1 MDPGGAARGVAAD
14 STERIGLLRRGRRL
28 GAVGLLLLAAA
39 QLGCARNPQPSVPLV
54 LVVVFDALRADH
66 LSQYGYALPTS
77 PGLDRLAETGSV
89 FLRAYAPTSYTTAST
104 ASILTGQSPLRHGTR
119 RQGARLDA
127 SIVTLAELV
136 SAEGFVTRGISF
148 NPVVAHATGFAQGFD
163 DFVEREH
170 GSPFNLYP
178 DIERGLERIRGWL
191 AEPEAG
197 PRFVYFQPMNTH
209 GPYLV
214 PESSQ
219 KVLLGRP
226 PRAGFRYYD
235 EPMAQI
241 LGGNIERRAEV
252 TPAYVASASER
263 YDTAIRYST
272 DALGAFLDELERA
285 GLYDD
290 ALIVVTADHGDEL
303 FEHGGFSHGYSLYE
317 EVIHVPLFVK
327 LPRQRSARRIDTRV
341 SVMDVFATVADV
353 VGARV
358 PEAVEGRSLVPLARG
373 SGELEPEPLHLLVD
387 FPPRLDAH
395 GILDGRH
402 KLIAIESNYEGARR
416 KLRLYDL
423 LADPAE
429 RSNLAESRPELVAAL
444 LEELGRGVRRY
455 ELASA
460 LPSAPL
466 SDELDLERLRALGY
480 AE

>member
-1 MDPGGAARGVAAD
+1 VAAD
-14 STERIGLLRRGRRL
+14 AAERSGSLRRGRHL
-28 GAVGLLLLAAA
+28 TVVGLLLLAAA
-39 QLGCARNPQPSVPLV
+39 QLDCARDSQPSVPLV

-77 PGLDRLAETGSV
+77 PGLERLAETGSV

-104 ASILTGQSPLRHGTR
+104 ASILTGQSPLQHGTR
-119 RQGARLDA
+119 RQGAGLDA
-127 SIVTLAELV
+127 SVVTIAELV
-136 SAEGFVTRGISF
+136 SAEGFATRGISF

-163 DFVEREH
+163 DFVERER

-191 AEPEAG
+191 AEPGAG

-214 PESSQ
+214 PEASQ
-219 KVLLGRP
+219 TVLLGRP
-226 PRAGFRYYD
+226 PRTGFRYYD

-241 LGGNIERRAEV
+241 LGGRIERRAEV
-252 TPAYVASASER
+252 TPAYVASATER

-272 DALGAFLDELERA
+272 DALGTFLEELERA

-303 FEHGGFSHGYSLYE
+303 FEHGGFSHGYSLHE

-327 LPRQRSARRIDTRV
+327 LPRQRSGRRIATRV

-353 VGARV
+353 VGARA
-358 PEAVEGRSLVPLARG
+358 PETLQGRSLVPLALG
-373 SGELEPEPLHLLVD
+373 SGELEQEPLHLVVD

-395 GILDGRH
+395 GIIDGRH
-402 KLIAIESNYEGARR
+402 KLIAIERNYEGARR

-423 LADPAE
+423 LADPGE
-429 RSNLAESRPELVAAL
+429 RDNLAQTRPDLVAAL
-444 LEELGRGVRRY
+444 LEKLGRGVRRY

-460 LPSAPL
+460 LPSAPV

-480 AE
+480 AQ

>member
-1 MDPGGAARGVAAD
+1 VAAD
-14 STERIGLLRRGRRL
+14 AAERSGSLRRGRHL
-28 GAVGLLLLAAA
+28 TVVGLLLLAAA
-39 QLGCARNPQPSVPLV
+39 QLDCARDSQPSVPLV

-77 PGLDRLAETGSV
+77 PGLERLAETGSV

-104 ASILTGQSPLRHGTR
+104 ASILTGQSPLQHGTR
-119 RQGARLDA
+119 RQGAGLDA
-127 SIVTLAELV
+127 SVVTIAELV
-136 SAEGFVTRGISF
+136 SAEGFATRGISF

-163 DFVEREH
+163 DFVERER

-191 AEPEAG
+191 AEPGAG

-214 PESSQ
+214 PEASQ
-219 KVLLGRP
+219 TVLLGRP
-226 PRAGFRYYD
+226 PRTGFRYYD

-241 LGGNIERRAEV
+241 LGGRIERRAEV
-252 TPAYVASASER
+252 TPAYVASATER
-263 YDTAIRYST
+263 
-272 DALGAFLDELERA
+272 
-285 GLYDD
+285 
-290 ALIVVTADHGDEL
+290 HGDEL
-303 FEHGGFSHGYSLYE
+303 FEHGGFSHGYSLHE

-327 LPRQRSARRIDTRV
+327 LPRQRSGRRIATRV

-353 VGARV
+353 VGARA
-358 PEAVEGRSLVPLARG
+358 PETLQGRSLVPLALG
-373 SGELEPEPLHLLVD
+373 SGELEQEPLHLVVD

-395 GILDGRH
+395 GIIDGRH
-402 KLIAIESNYEGARR
+402 KLIAIERNYEGARR

-423 LADPAE
+423 LADPGE
-429 RSNLAESRPELVAAL
+429 RDNLAQTRPDLVAAL
-444 LEELGRGVRRY
+444 LEKLGRGVRRY

-460 LPSAPL
+460 LPNAPV

-480 AE
+480 AQ

>member
-1 MDPGGAARGVAAD
+1 MAV
-14 STERIGLLRRGRRL
+14 
-28 GAVGLLLLAAA
+28 VGLLLLAAA
-39 QLGCARNPQPSVPLV
+39 QQGCSQASRSGVPLV

-89 FLRAYAPTSYTTAST
+89 FLHAYAPTSYTTAST
-104 ASILTGQSPLRHGTR
+104 ASIVTGQSPLRHGTR
-119 RQGARLDA
+119 RQGSRLDA
-127 SIVTLAELV
+127 SVLTLAELV
-136 SAEGFVTRGISF
+136 SAEGFTTRGISF

-163 DFVEREH
+163 DFVERER

-178 DIERGLERIRGWL
+178 DIELGLERIRGWL
-191 AEPEAG
+191 AEPGTG
-197 PRFVYFQPMNTH
+197 PHFVYFQPMNTH

-214 PESSQ
+214 PEASQ
-219 KVLLGRP
+219 TVLLGRP

-235 EPMAQI
+235 EPMKQI
-241 LGGNIERRAEV
+241 LGGHIERRAEV
-252 TPAYVASASER
+252 TPDYVASASER

-272 DALGAFLDELERA
+272 DALGAFLSELERA
-285 GLYDD
+285 DLYDD

-317 EVIHVPLFVK
+317 EVIHVPLIVK
-327 LPRQRSARRIDTRV
+327 LPRQRSGRRIATRV

-353 VGARV
+353 VGART
-358 PEAVEGRSLVPLARG
+358 PEAVEGRSLIPVAEGIGPDA
-373 SGELEPEPLHLLVD
+373 EEPLHLVVD

-395 GILDGRH
+395 GIIDGRH
-402 KLIAIESNYEGARR
+402 KLIAIDRNYEGARK

-423 LADPAE
+423 HADPDE
-429 RSNLAESRPELVAAL
+429 RSNLAQARPDLVDAL
-444 LEELGRGVRRY
+444 LEKLGHGVRRY

-460 LPSAPL
+460 LPSAPV

>member
-1 MDPGGAARGVAAD
+1 MAAD
-14 STERIGLLRRGRRL
+14 AAERIGSLRRGRYL
-28 GAVGLLLLAAA
+28 SVVALLLLVAA
-39 QLGCARNPQPSVPLV
+39 QLHCARDSRPGVPLV

-66 LSQYGYALPTS
+66 LSQYGYALATS
-77 PGLDRLAETGSV
+77 PGLDRLAQTGSV

-104 ASILTGQSPLRHGTR
+104 ASILSGQSPLQHGTR

-127 SIVTLAELV
+127 SVVTLAELV
-136 SAEGFVTRGISF
+136 SAEGFATQGISF

-178 DIERGLERIRGWL
+178 DIERGLDRIRGWL
-191 AEPEAG
+191 AEPGAG

-214 PESSQ
+214 PEASQ
-219 KVLLGRP
+219 TVLFGRP
-226 PRAGFRYYD
+226 PRAEFRYYD

-241 LGGNIERRAEV
+241 LGGNIERRADV

-272 DALGAFLDELERA
+272 DALGAFLEELERA
-285 GLYDD
+285 DLYDD

-303 FEHGGFSHGYSLYE
+303 FEHGGFSHGYSLHE

-327 LPRQRSARRIDTRV
+327 LPRQRSGRRIATRV

-353 VGARV
+353 VGARA
-358 PEAVEGRSLVPLARG
+358 PETLQGRSLVPLALG
-373 SGELEPEPLHLLVD
+373 SDELEQEPLHLVVD

-395 GILDGRH
+395 GIIDGRH
-402 KLIAIESNYEGARR
+402 KLIAIDRNYEGARR

-423 LADPAE
+423 LTDPGE
-429 RSNLAESRPELVAAL
+429 RDNLAQTRPELVTAL
-444 LEELGRGVRRY
+444 LEKLGRGVRRY

-460 LPSAPL
+460 LPSAPV